1 MSIQYKESVAAPLH
15 KIEGLTLSLLTM
27 DEVSKQSVT
36 EKGIDKE
43 QTYKDNGDPETN
55 GINDDVM
62 GTMDKDR
69 LCKTCMGSQVE
80 CPGHFGHIALVK
92 PVYHGNMLDYIRKV
106 LRCVCFNCGNLL
118 ATGPQHI
125 EDLKNKQRIRT
136 MKSRFNAVVK
146 LSQTIKAWHVC
157 QRFNHKYKKAPLRID
172 YEINDQEEKD

>member
-1 MSIQYKESVAAPLH
+1 
-15 KIEGLTLSLLTM
+15 
-27 DEVSKQSVT
+27 
-36 EKGIDKE
+36 
-43 QTYKDNGDPETN
+43 
-55 GINDDVM
+55 M
-62 GTMDKDR
+62 GTMDKER

-146 LSQTIKAWHVC
+146 LSQSIKACHVC
-157 QRFNHKYKKAPLRID
+157 QRFNHKYKKAALRID
-172 YEINDQEEKD
+172 YEINDQEEKDQRQMVDRK